1 MTLRATG
8 YRSFPPSPAT
18 AAPDAEVVTRVR
30 CVDPGY
36 GSTAVIVVA
45 CALSLLYDR
54 SSLPHQ
60 GGVYTPAIAFRGSAL
75 VERLRDGGVAFDVV
89 HGVGRSA

>member
-8 YRSFPPSPAT
+8 YRSGSFPPASPT
-18 AAPDAEVVTRVR
+18 ASPDAELIARVR
-30 CVDPGY
+30 CMDPGY

-45 CALSLLYDR
+45 CALSLLFDR
-54 SSLPHQ
+54 SSLPHK

-75 VERLRDGGVAFDVV
+75 IERLRDGGVAIDVV
-89 HGVGRSA
+89 SSA